1 MDENNGRK
9 ASSLFSNLFS
19 NHTKTSPDP
28 RNGVTTKNDND
39 ESAEKDKTEDENR
52 ENSPN
57 MKRRYTQF
65 GHFSHRPSCTA
76 ESDSVTVVISGLEV
90 NNLFYVDRL
99 WSPRPYL
106 ELSVGKKNTLSDVLL
121 YFFLQSLFD
130 LFF

>member
-9 ASSLFSNLFS
+9 TSSLFSNLFT
-19 NHTKTSPDP
+19 NHNKTSPDP
-28 RNGVTTKNDND
+28 RGDTNTKNDD
-39 ESAEKDKTEDENR
+39 EDITDKDKTEDESR

-99 WSPRPYL
+99 WSPKPYL
-106 ELSVGKKNTLSDVLL
+106 ELTVGEKNTVSCLHLH
-121 YFFLQSLFD
+121 FLFNLISLF
-130 LFF
+130 